1 MESVFTFLLRN
12 EEAFI
17 HTFAP
22 HHHEFQA
29 ASGREYVGCPV
40 SIISF
45 YKHYGTLTVSV
56 GVRIHTLYGGSIGHW
71 RAWRGLM
78 ILHASITWSRSRF
91 SFAIAVVCGRCHGSL
106 FLRRCSLSLS
116 CQYLSPYIHRP
127 PSPMDNLYPQ
137 TRSRPPLVG
146 YILSMSISY
155 RNPTTSQQLRPQL
168 RLCLIPPELSYV
180 KNEAQAGTAR
190 SREEE
195 RGCRGVIDASFI
207 QISVGQNS
215 QPTEPQTAISTM
227 ACVFVCR
234 IRQRRNSM
242 VIRALLSGTG
252 KSVVGGIER

>member
-1 MESVFTFLLRN
+1 MESAFTFLLRN

-168 RLCLIPPELSYV
+168 RLCLIPPSCPTSRTRRRQARR
-180 KNEAQAGTAR
+180 EAGKKKEVV
-190 SREEE
+190 EE
-195 RGCRGVIDASFI
+195 SLTPP
-207 QISVGQNS
+207 SS
-215 QPTEPQTAISTM
+215 KS
-227 ACVFVCR
+227 
-234 IRQRRNSM
+234 
-242 VIRALLSGTG
+242 LSGRILNQQSLRPPFQRWRVYS
-252 KSVVGGIER
+252 SVESGRDATRWSYGRC